1 MNAQEP
7 ELEFEVVE
15 EAPAGFAVD
24 TARLCSLTGYVL
36 SAEGA
41 RGAWAIT
48 VALVTEAHLQALHEQ
63 FMQDD
68 TPTDIMTFPTASD
81 QGSPGGGDLAISVA
95 HLHDRA
101 SEWGNTPAEE
111 LDFLVAHGVLH
122 LLGYGDTT
130 TAARAAMLARQRQLI
145 SAWQEASTP

>member
-1 MNAQEP
+1 MSSKER
-7 ELEFEVVE
+7 ELEFDVVE

-24 TARLCSLTGYVL
+24 AARLRSLTCYVL

-41 RGAWAIT
+41 CGAWAIT
-48 VALVTEAHLQALHEQ
+48 VALVSEANLQALHKQ

-68 TPTDIMTFPTASD
+68 TPTDIMTFPTESD
-81 QGSPGGGDLAISVA
+81 QGAHGGGDLAISVA

-111 LDFLVAHGVLH
+111 LEFLVAHGVLH
-122 LLGYGDTT
+122 LLGYGDATF
-130 TAARAAMLARQRQLI
+130 ADRAAMLARQRQLI